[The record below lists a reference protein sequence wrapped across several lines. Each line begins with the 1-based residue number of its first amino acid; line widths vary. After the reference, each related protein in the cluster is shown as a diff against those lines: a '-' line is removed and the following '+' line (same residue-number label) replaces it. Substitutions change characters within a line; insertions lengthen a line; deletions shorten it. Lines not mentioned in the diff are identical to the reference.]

1 MENIQDSAEQQKIA
15 IDRYKAEVQAYEAE
29 TKRISA
35 VQNSMTPEQI
45 QDIVMGTIAGA
56 LDTGDLIGGSP
67 EMREVP
73 QMDEQMQQAPEMGE
87 QPEMPMEMPEQAPEG
102 MM

>member
-1 MENIQDSAEQQKIA
+1 
-15 IDRYKAEVQAYEAE
+15 
-29 TKRISA
+29 
-35 VQNSMTPEQI
+35 MTPEQI

-73 QMDEQMQQAPEMGE
+73 QMEEQMPEA
-87 QPEMPMEMPEQAPEG
+87 PEMPMEMPEQAPEG

>member
-1 MENIQDSAEQQKIA
+1 M
-15 IDRYKAEVQAYEAE
+15 QAYEAE

>member
-1 MENIQDSAEQQKIA
+1 
-15 IDRYKAEVQAYEAE
+15 
-29 TKRISA
+29 
-35 VQNSMTPEQI
+35 
-45 QDIVMGTIAGA
+45 

-73 QMDEQMQQAPEMGE
+73 QMDEQMPEAPEMGE
-87 QPEMPMEMPEQAPEG
+87 QPEQPEMPMPEQAPEG

>member
-1 MENIQDSAEQQKIA
+1 
-15 IDRYKAEVQAYEAE
+15 
-29 TKRISA
+29 
-35 VQNSMTPEQI
+35 
-45 QDIVMGTIAGA
+45 
-56 LDTGDLIGGSP
+56 LIGGSP

-73 QMDEQMQQAPEMGE
+73 QMEEQMPEAPEMGE